1 MKTIDVIKVMLS
13 EGMSVSTQP
22 INEQLGKFFTDVAV
36 KATVDAARLEL
47 KNLVSSIVNS
57 GKGLTRAAIVGSR
70 VYLET
75 LEKLSQAAAKQAGHK
90 NWAAFAKAD
99 PAGAKIAMTEVTKGM
114 NEELLGAA
122 KGMNKPIEGGLALV
136 KDDAKVVT
144 NKIGKSTPAEI
155 DAALKNVQ
163 SNSKLSTNLQKA
175 RGEITKLKPQ
185 TLKQF
190 ESSMAKLAKMRQGN
204 GATIG
209 GGLKNP
215 VTGVKGGK
223 AWVFKPSDLLKYPGK
238 VVQYTFSGSG
248 LKTILGI
255 VGGAA
260 IIYAIYQMLNPDA
273 LVIVT
278 DENGKDIQ
286 DGGAG
291 SWAPCVQEL
300 LTSKEGV
307 IGSDGS
313 VIVKSTDFPGG
324 LQFYN
329 NGRVMDVVGKKM
341 GTWKCKGTTPVIAE
355 SQKITLSGLLNE
367 QGAEVT
373 DEQMDS
379 YVDDA
384 VDDLDGYVAEYNL
397 KSLYDILNKLKGKTY
412 QGQDAIKKFL
422 DFYKQDEGVD
432 FVTDVKSVGVAN
444 LSVMAKNMKPQII
457 ALASGGGGTTPP
469 VPTPGEKSGLK
480 NIDIIWDGEKT
491 DTGKNDSTK
500 TKKKSGV
507 NYHDCS
513 TKEPGAPLEFGCIS
527 PKIAEIQGCLGI
539 TPQKGYFG
547 PKTRKALTDMFG
559 EKSVDGGITKDIY
572 DKVMASCA
580 EAKVD
585 DRKKYSPEELKTIS
599 YQKIQPTTGLK
610 ASDMKLPNITPL
622 ADTNKGERIYKMFQ
636 GNYETRNQEG
646 NENDSYLFQEGNR
659 IKYKGDALSQENLNL
674 LSGYISSLGY
684 DFMKAKPKEDYEF
697 KYVWLKR

>member
-1 MKTIDVIKVMLS
+1 MKIILNLTVLMMIILTTSSCGDKTPPKIVKEPITPDVVVI
-13 EGMSVSTQP
+13 GTQTWTAINLNVATFRNGDP
-22 INEQLGKFFTDVAV
+22 IPEAKSPKEWKAASDNKQAAWCYYENNAANGTKFGKLYNWYAVVDARGLAKAGWHIPTDEEWTVLFDFLGGNDVA
-36 KATVDAARLEL
+36 
-47 KNLVSSIVNS
+47 
-57 GKGLTRAAIVGSR
+57 
-70 VYLET
+70 
-75 LEKLSQAAAKQAGHK
+75 
-90 NWAAFAKAD
+90 
-99 PAGAKIAMTEVTKGM
+99 
-114 NEELLGAA
+114 
-122 KGMNKPIEGGLALV
+122 
-136 KDDAKVVT
+136 
-144 NKIGKSTPAEI
+144 
-155 DAALKNVQ
+155 
-163 SNSKLSTNLQKA
+163 
-175 RGEITKLKPQ
+175 
-185 TLKQF
+185 
-190 ESSMAKLAKMRQGN
+190 
-204 GATIG
+204 
-209 GGLKNP
+209 
-215 VTGVKGGK
+215 
-223 AWVFKPSDLLKYPGK
+223 
-238 VVQYTFSGSG
+238 
-248 LKTILGI
+248 
-255 VGGAA
+255 
-260 IIYAIYQMLNPDA
+260 
-273 LVIVT
+273 
-278 DENGKDIQ
+278 
-286 DGGAG
+286 
-291 SWAPCVQEL
+291 
-300 LTSKEGV
+300 
-307 IGSDGS
+307 
-313 VIVKSTDFPGG
+313 
-324 LQFYN
+324 
-329 NGRVMDVVGKKM
+329 GKKM

-367 QGAEVT
+367 QGTEVT
-373 DEQMDS
+373 DQQMDS

-397 KSLYDILNKLKGKTY
+397 KSLYDILNALKGKTY

-513 TKEPGAPLEFGCIS
+513 GKETFEFGCIS

-585 DRKKYSPEELKTIS
+585 DRKKYSPEELKTIPI
-599 YQKIQPTTGLK
+599 QKIQQTTGLK

-622 ADTNKGERIYKMFQ
+622 ADTNKGERLYKIFQ

-659 IKYKGDALSQENLNL
+659 MKYKGDALSQENLDVL
-674 LSGYISSLGY
+674 CGYISGLGF

>member
-1 MKTIDVIKVMLS
+1 MKTIDVIKVMLR

-47 KNLVSSIVNS
+47 KNLVSTIVNS

-75 LEKLSQAAAKQAGHK
+75 LEKLSQAAAKQSGHK

-136 KDDAKVVT
+136 KDDAKAVT

-190 ESSMAKLAKMRQGN
+190 ESSMAKLAKMKQGN

-209 GGLKNP
+209 GGLKKP

-278 DENGKDIQ
+278 DENGNDIQ

-291 SWAPCVQEL
+291 SWAPCIQEL

-313 VIVKSTDFPGG
+313 VIVKPTDFPGG

-329 NGRVMDVVGKKM
+329 NGRVMDVAGKKM

-355 SQKITLSGLLNE
+355 SQKIKLSGLLNE
-367 QGAEVT
+367 QGDATTAT
-373 DEQMDS
+373 DVNTMINLLDFPVSGGDLVAAGNLLQK
-379 YVDDA
+379 YVNNGKGKDF
-384 VDDLDGYVAEYNL
+384 L
-397 KSLYDILNKLKGKTY
+397 SLYQQSGLGGGDLTKTLNYIYTSEP
-412 QGQDAIKKFL
+412 Q
-422 DFYKQDEGVD
+422 
-432 FVTDVKSVGVAN
+432 SVQ
-444 LSVMAKNMKPQII
+444 AKNRLKQLNAQI
-457 ALASGGGGTTPP
+457 LSGKGGGAA
-469 VPTPGEKSGLK
+469 PTPGVKKGLGG
-480 NIDIIWDGEKT
+480 IDIIWDGEKK
-491 DTGKNDSTK
+491 DDGKNDSTK

-527 PKIAEIQGCLGI
+527 PKIAEMQGCLGI

-585 DRKKYSPEELKTIS
+585 DRKKYSPEELKTIPI
-599 YQKIQPTTGLK
+599 QKIQQTTGLK
-610 ASDMKLPNITPL
+610 AGDMKLPNITPL
-622 ADTNKGERIYKMFQ
+622 ADTNKGERLYKIFQ

-659 IKYKGDALSQENLNL
+659 IKYKGDALSQENLDV
-674 LSGYISSLGY
+674 LSGYISGLGF
-684 DFMKAKPKEDYEF
+684 DFMKAKPKDDYEF

>member
-136 KDDAKVVT
+136 KDDAKAVT
-144 NKIGKSTPAEI
+144 SKIGKSTPAEI

-190 ESSMAKLAKMRQGN
+190 ESSMAKLAKMKQGN

-209 GGLKNP
+209 GGLKKP

-278 DENGKDIQ
+278 DENGNDIQ

-329 NGRVMDVVGKKM
+329 NGRVMDVAGKKM

-367 QGAEVT
+367 QGDATTAT
-373 DEQMDS
+373 DVDTMIDLLDFPVSGSDLMSAGNLLQK
-379 YVDDA
+379 YVNNGKGKEF
-384 VDDLDGYVAEYNL
+384 L
-397 KSLYDILNKLKGKTY
+397 SLYQQSGLGGGDLTKTLNY
-412 QGQDAIKKFL
+412 I
-422 DFYKQDEGVD
+422 
-432 FVTDVKSVGVAN
+432 VTTEPQSVQ
-444 LSVMAKNMKPQII
+444 AKNRLKQLNTQI
-457 ALASGGGGTTPP
+457 LSGKGGVTPP
-469 VPTPGEKSGLK
+469 APTTGEKRGLK
-480 NIDIIWDGEKT
+480 NIDIIWDGKKS

-500 TKKKSGV
+500 TKNKSGV

-513 TKEPGAPLEFGCIS
+513 GKETFELGCIS
-527 PKIAEIQGCLGI
+527 PKIAEIQKCLGI

>member
-90 NWAAFAKAD
+90 NWAAFSKAD

-136 KDDAKVVT
+136 KDDAKAVT
-144 NKIGKSTPAEI
+144 SKIGKSTPAEI

-190 ESSMAKLAKMRQGN
+190 ESSMAKLAKMKQGN

-209 GGLKNP
+209 GGLKKP

-238 VVQYTFSGSG
+238 VVQDTFSGTG

-278 DENGKDIQ
+278 DENGNDIQ

-291 SWAPCVQEL
+291 SWAPCIQEL

-313 VIVKSTDFPGG
+313 VIVKPTDFPGG

-329 NGRVMDVVGKKM
+329 NGRVMDVAGKKM

-367 QGAEVT
+367 QGDATTAADVKT
-373 DEQMDS
+373 MIDLLDFPVSGSDLTTAGNLLQK
-379 YVDDA
+379 YVGNGKGKDF
-384 VDDLDGYVAEYNL
+384 L
-397 KSLYDILNKLKGKTY
+397 SLYQQSGPGGGDLTKTLNYIYTS
-412 QGQDAIKKFL
+412 
-422 DFYKQDEGVD
+422 EP
-432 FVTDVKSVGVAN
+432 TSVQ
-444 LSVMAKNMKPQII
+444 AKNRLKQLNAQI
-457 ALASGGGGTTPP
+457 LSGKGGVTPP
-469 VPTPGEKSGLK
+469 VPTTGGKKGLGG
-480 NIDIIWDGEKT
+480 IDIIWDGEKKDGGKT
-491 DTGKNDSTK
+491 DQ

-513 TKEPGAPLEFGCIS
+513 TKEPDAPLEFGCIS
-527 PKIAEIQGCLGI
+527 PKIAEMQGCLGI